1 MDSFIKIIPQKKE
14 RPPTLHHNEIRLL
27 KEYIDQGKNVFI
39 CGPVGCGKSFVVND
53 ILDGTN
59 SIELHSEL
67 FHKKHS
73 FMNIVGDTSSHIL
86 IDGYDSSVY
95 GHKQIVDRVSEDK
108 ERVTKGSVI
117 VTSTSIHIIPNFELI
132 LIPRRSPDAIASL
145 VCDNPRAQMASE
157 KCKGNIRD
165 FFDYLNFSDEK
176 DVFKSSKDII
186 VDILCHTGSFDVSSA
201 VHEHGHIV
209 DVVHGN
215 YTLSKNANHSA
226 IINSLSLADVYDTI
240 MYKGDWEL
248 MPYYIN
254 SGMAIPKQYMGDPLK
269 STHIQPGST
278 WTKYGNYKMRYNKL
292 RSIQTRHANSIGLE
306 ELCVIRQYAIAGN
319 FEPLINYKLTP
330 NDFDVMNH
338 LAVGNKLKAAEV
350 TKVKKKLRTMINE

>member
-1 MDSFIKIIPQKKE
+1 MNEQLLNSATIQSIVQLALREDAAYNDITTTNLIPN
-14 RPPTLHHNEIRLL
+14 HHHENFSLIANEKGILSGLKLL
-27 KEYIDQGKNVFI
+27 KEVMNQM
-39 CGPVGCGKSFVVND
+39 
-53 ILDGTN
+53 
-59 SIELHSEL
+59 SE
-67 FHKKHS
+67 
-73 FMNIVGDTSSHIL
+73 NIQIKLMKD
-86 IDGYDSSVY
+86 DGYDPSVY

-292 RSIQTRHANSIGLE
+292 RSIQTRHANRIGLE